1 MTAPTEDL
9 IARLNEQFGDPE
21 TGGFEYVNPDGPAA
35 ATALRALQQEVER
48 LRSGLNKISE
58 GGPDI
63 GPVGKPTYTHGF
75 DQGCAWAGRVAR
87 SALTGSA
94 QG

>member
-35 ATALRALQQEVER
+35 AQALRALQQENDD
-48 LRSGLNKISE
+48 LRKKHGDIIFLRKDDPGHSE
-58 GGPDI
+58 QYYADRTSEI
-63 GPVGKPTYTHGF
+63 
-75 DQGCAWAGRVAR
+75 AR